1 MVERLF
7 FAERRLRQH
16 LVFEPAKRLGVFDVK
31 AYMHN
36 GVFQSQCLVRVRLAH
51 LEFGNRR
58 LQFTS
63 RDGCSGIP
71 VNALAGYQ
79 KYSRLVKAG

>member
-1 MVERLF
+1 VVERLF

-36 GVFQSQCLVRVRLAH
+36 GVFQSQCLVRVRLAPSWIWQSQTPIYQP
-51 LEFGNRR
+51 RR
-58 LQFTS
+58 MQ
-63 RDGCSGIP
+63 RNPC
-71 VNALAGYQ
+71 
-79 KYSRLVKAG
+79 